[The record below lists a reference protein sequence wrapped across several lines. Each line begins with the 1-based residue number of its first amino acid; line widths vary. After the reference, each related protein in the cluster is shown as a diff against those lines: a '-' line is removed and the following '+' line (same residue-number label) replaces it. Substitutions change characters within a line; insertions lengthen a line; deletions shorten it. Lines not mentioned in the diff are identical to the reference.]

1 MSKVIA
7 IANQKG
13 GVGKTTTTVN
23 LGIGLVKAGKKV
35 LLIDADSQGS
45 LTASLGYD
53 EPDEIEVTL
62 ATNLA
67 KVMNE
72 EEIDVMDGILSHEEN
87 IDILPCNIELSGLEV
102 SMVNAMRREYIL
114 KEYIDGLGD
123 QYDYILIDCMPSLGM
138 VTMNALTAADTVL
151 IPVQAAYLPLKGLE
165 QLIKTIG
172 RAKKYLNPKL
182 GFEGILITMVDKRK
196 NFAKDISEI
205 IRCNY
210 GQVIHT
216 FDSVIP
222 SSVRAEEISAEG
234 VSIFKHDPRGKVAK
248 AYEDLAGEVLANE

>member
-1 MSKVIA
+1 
-7 IANQKG
+7 
-13 GVGKTTTTVN
+13 
-23 LGIGLVKAGKKV
+23 
-35 LLIDADSQGS
+35 
-45 LTASLGYD
+45 
-53 EPDEIEVTL
+53 
-62 ATNLA
+62 
-67 KVMNE
+67 
-72 EEIDVMDGILSHEEN
+72 
-87 IDILPCNIELSGLEV
+87 
-102 SMVNAMRREYIL
+102 MVNAMRREYIL
-114 KEYIDGLGD
+114 KEYVDSLKN

-138 VTMNALTAADTVL
+138 VTMNALTAADSIL

-205 IRCNY
+205 IRNNY

-222 SSVRAEEISAEG
+222 CSVRAEEISAEG
-234 VSIFKHDPRGKVAK
+234 VSIFKHDPKGRVAK
-248 AYEDLAGEVLANE
+248 AYEDLAREVLGNE